1 MEATLKLFRAL
12 PVESREGKVDDELA
26 KKTIKLGFI
35 FTPEVVASYSNYG
48 ELIAMVRKTV
58 GLSSEQMNSSFHK
71 SWVKVK
77 EASIEQLVLE
87 QIVHYLTTYGK
98 EYLASKGIQWDVDV
112 YIPSE
117 ALDLPGVKLDAIKLT
132 VIRGYMKEELKDKLL
147 QLLESGIALAED
159 TVQAVVEVA
168 MFVDLNEVETRRV
181 KNKEV
186 KAALYDYLGLFPEN
200 PVEFLRFVIFK
211 ATSTT
216 LLIKSP
222 SLIQSIGESNN
233 LNVTKLFSDYEAK
246 YGLVRLAEI
255 FYRFKPIF
263 LAFRTNQRM
272 KVVIN
277 KTRKLAAKHHKP
289 LPEDFLNSI
298 TARVARGEE
307 IDAVKLQ
314 SELGRVNVFR
324 KIRLAYALKFRTKDV
339 ESILY
344 RIRNGK
350 GYATEFTFAKQDGA
364 KAILD
369 VVLDS
374 ITGDIS
380 ENVRGKKVY
389 IPRYINYS
397 LPATEKQFT
406 GVFPSGT
413 YVSLPSDMITG
424 IHWDNVEGNRID
436 LDLSLVSKGIKIGWD
451 SAYRTEE
458 RDVLFSGDVTD
469 AEDGASELFYVKKQS
484 KGAFI
489 VFVNYYNFDAKIP
502 VPFKILVARETVRD
516 FRLNYTVNP
525 NNVVAISNTVMD
537 KKQKILGLL
546 VTTMKENRF
555 YFAEMNIGRSITSG
569 DTDYARHSRQYLY
582 DYYTNSI
589 SLEDVLTMAGAEVI
603 SERDGDACI
612 DLSPEVLEKD
622 SILALLRASEVTH
635 GKIRGECKIRGE

>member
-12 PVESREGKVDDELA
+12 PIESRESKVNDELA
-26 KKTIKLGFI
+26 KKTIKCGFI
-35 FTPEVVASYSNYG
+35 FTPEVVANYSNYG
-48 ELIAMVRKTV
+48 ELIRMVGKVV
-58 GLSSEQMNSSFHK
+58 GLGAEQINSSFHK

-77 EASIEQLVLE
+77 EAGIEQLVLE

-98 EYLASKGIQWDVDV
+98 ERLARHGIQWDVDV
-112 YIPSE
+112 YIPDE
-117 ALDLPGVKLDAIKLT
+117 ALDIPGVKLDTIKLA
-132 VIRGYMKEELKDKLL
+132 VIRGYTKEELKDKLI

-159 TVQAVVEVA
+159 TIQAVVEVA
-168 MFVDLNEVETRRV
+168 MFVGLNEEETGRV

-200 PVEFLRFVIFK
+200 PTEFLRFAVFR

-216 LLIKSP
+216 LLIKSRG
-222 SLIQSIGESNN
+222 LIESIKESNN

-246 YGLVRLAEI
+246 YGLERLAEI

-272 KVVIN
+272 KVMIN
-277 KTRKLAAKHHKP
+277 RTRRLAAKYHKP

-298 TARVARGEE
+298 TAKVARGEE
-307 IDAVKLQ
+307 IDAARLQ
-314 SELGRVNVFR
+314 AELGRVNIFR

-374 ITGDIS
+374 ITDDIGV
-380 ENVRGKKVY
+380 NVRGKKVY
-389 IPRYINYS
+389 IPGYINYS

-413 YVSLPSDMITG
+413 YVSLPSDMIAG

-436 LDLSLVSKGIKIGWD
+436 LDLSLVSAGIKIGWD
-451 SAYRTEE
+451 SLYRTAE

-484 KGAFI
+484 KKAFI

-516 FRLNYTVNP
+516 FRQNYTVNP
-525 NNVVAISNTVMD
+525 NNVVAVSNTVID

-546 VTTMKENRF
+546 VTTTKENRF
-555 YFAEMNIGRSITSG
+555 YFTETNIGRSITSG
-569 DTDYARHSRQYLY
+569 DTDFAKHSRQYLF
-582 DYYTNSI
+582 DYYANSI
-589 SLEDVLTMAGAEVI
+589 SLRDVLTRAGAEVI
-603 SERDGDACI
+603 SEKSEDEYI

-622 SILALLRASEVTH
+622 SILALLREEQTAP
-635 GKIRGECKIRGE
+635 